1 MTENEFVHVLAVV
14 RGECSRPQK
23 QYSSFSE
30 QGEGSRGTRGI
41 RWTVRQAVW
50 KEVCE
55 RQVCGKVVSTEICA
69 CSGTGECSLVPR
81 TKYSTGQGVENGLC
95 QLGQGSVYIF
105 CTARHRPLSS
115 R

>member
-1 MTENEFVHVLAVV
+1 MSKVKSA
-14 RGECSRPQK
+14 GEH
-23 QYSSFSE
+23 
-30 QGEGSRGTRGI
+30 GALDG
-41 RWTVRQAVW
+41 TVRQAVW

-69 CSGTGECSLVPR
+69 CSGTGECSLVNTHLLSVPR